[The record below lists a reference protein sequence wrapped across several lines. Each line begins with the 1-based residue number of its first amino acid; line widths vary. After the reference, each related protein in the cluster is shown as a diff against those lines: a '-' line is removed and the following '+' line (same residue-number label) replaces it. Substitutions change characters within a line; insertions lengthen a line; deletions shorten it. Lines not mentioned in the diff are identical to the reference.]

1 MQQRRSDIN
10 LLYVCTR
17 QNPIMADLVASEIS
31 ESDLTANLKLA
42 QLEVARLHKFC
53 KSSVHFFAKK
63 KQFNIYWRLGVLLLC
78 RLLNALTLK

>member
-63 KQFNIYWRLGVLLLC
+63 NNLIYIGDLAFYFCVGC
-78 RLLNALTLK
+78 